1 MNRKLTGHDE
11 RGSGRAIIYDGVS
24 ALASRY
30 VSDYKLVGG
39 RASGVLG
46 FLRVGIRG
54 SGLGRD
60 RK

>member
-39 RASGVLG
+39 KSFRS
-46 FLRVGIRG
+46 F
-54 SGLGRD
+54 GLFAGRN
-60 RK
+60 